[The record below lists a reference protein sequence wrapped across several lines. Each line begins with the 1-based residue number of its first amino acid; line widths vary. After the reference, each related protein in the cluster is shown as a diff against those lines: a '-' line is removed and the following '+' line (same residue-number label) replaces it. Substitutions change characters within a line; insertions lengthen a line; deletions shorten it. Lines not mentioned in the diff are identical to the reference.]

1 MQGFNSSTRHRAQL
15 RLVNNRD
22 LGFVLVLRVPAQIL
36 WGRPVE
42 RIIGGG
48 FLRTKSPPRTL
59 GWATPLKA
67 PLLSVPAKPTAR
79 FLAPF
84 MLHLVDGIQ
93 GLHQM

>member
-22 LGFVLVLRVPAQIL
+22 LGFVLVLRDPAQI
-36 WGRPVE
+36 
-42 RIIGGG
+42 
-48 FLRTKSPPRTL
+48 L

-79 FLAPF
+79 FLAEF